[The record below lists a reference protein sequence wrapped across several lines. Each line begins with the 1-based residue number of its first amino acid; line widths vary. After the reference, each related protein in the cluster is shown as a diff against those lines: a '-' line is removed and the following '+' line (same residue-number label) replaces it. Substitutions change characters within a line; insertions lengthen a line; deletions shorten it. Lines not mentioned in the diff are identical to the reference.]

1 MSKSSARA
9 GSPIAEPAEWFDAV
23 VDARYGKGVRDEI
36 LADAERAFRTHFDDD
51 KNRKA
56 ENVVWRDGPDGKK
69 IPFLDGWISPEMGAW
84 QGEFWGKYMLAGAEV
99 AECRNDAELKRWLAG
114 NAVRFVREFRQSDG
128 YIGSYADRDFLVP
141 KGGYARPPVNRMD
154 NAATGQVFPSG
165 AAGGAINVLPESPM
179 AKASGTWIVPL
190 VYVKDSKSSKPVCQL
205 ANLPL
210 SELPNERS
218 RFLVTTDYA
227 WDYAD
232 VDGKAESDWTAVE
245 PGFDGAVAGVAV
257 KLVGRPP
264 GTVVVV
270 R

>member
-56 ENVVWRDGPDGKK
+56 ENVVWHDGPDGKK

-128 YIGSYADRDFLVP
+128 YIGSYADRDFLGGP
-141 KGGYARPPVNRMD
+141 KDRRHGFAWNVWGRKYTMWALLEIAPRLRPARTCRCRSGHGRPAD
-154 NAATGQVFPSG
+154 G
-165 AAGGAINVLPESPM
+165 AALGKRPFAPRNRDFRRN
-179 AKASGTWIVPL
+179 AKLQRVDRPGPAASR
-190 VYVKDSKSSKPVCQL
+190 D
-205 ANLPL
+205 
-210 SELPNERS
+210 
-218 RFLVTTDYA
+218 
-227 WDYAD
+227 
-232 VDGKAESDWTAVE
+232 
-245 PGFDGAVAGVAV
+245 
-257 KLVGRPP
+257 RPP
-264 GTVVVV
+264 GTP
-270 R
+270 RLRAEHRRRLGPRGRRDSESRG